1 MLSHPE
7 LRVLFCNLSSTVI
20 DARAKSTVEKY
31 AGGCK
36 RFDKWTE
43 NIVKFLV
50 FYFVQKYM

>member
-1 MLSHPE
+1 
-7 LRVLFCNLSSTVI
+7 VI

-31 AGGCK
+31 AGGFK